1 MSNNNDDYKKV
12 IGNLLHI
19 SNLIKVYHW
28 QTLLYA
34 RHKATDDLYSKFNSL
49 TDRFVEVLNGNLISI
64 NQNNRISVNDYNIT
78 LIDIND
84 NNGVSILKITMELL
98 KSDLFTKVI
107 GENTDLIT
115 IRDEMIEL
123 INTNYYLFTM
133 K

>member
-1 MSNNNDDYKKV
+1 MEDYKKV
-12 IGNLLHI
+12 VGNLLHI

-34 RHKATDDLYSKFNSL
+34 RHKATDELYSDFNSL
-49 TDRFVEVLNGNLISI
+49 TDRFVEALNGNLIRI

-78 LIDIND
+78 LVDISD
-84 NNGVSILKITMELL
+84 NKGVSILKITIELL

-107 GENTDLIT
+107 GNNSDLMT
-115 IRDEMIEL
+115 IRDEMLEL
-123 INTNYYLFTM
+123 INKNYYLFTM